1 MRVRRNGTQEGA
13 RHKCGRE
20 LLRGVALMNAFKIYH
35 ILIVN
40 HKRNSKRAL
49 SLKE

>member
-1 MRVRRNGTQEGA
+1 MALRRGQT
-13 RHKCGRE
+13 HKCERE
-20 LLRGVALMNAFKIYH
+20 LFRGVALMNAFKIYH

-40 HKRNSKRAL
+40 HKRNSKLAR